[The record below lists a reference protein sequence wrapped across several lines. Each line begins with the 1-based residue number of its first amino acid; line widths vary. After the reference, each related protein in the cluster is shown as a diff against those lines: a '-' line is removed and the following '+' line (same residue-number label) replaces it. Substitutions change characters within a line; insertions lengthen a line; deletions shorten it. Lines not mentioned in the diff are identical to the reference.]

1 MGVFPEPARG
11 ADDVSRLVPCET
23 VCEDNTVAW
32 LPRAVRRDPRR
43 SIARRRG
50 VTLAAVLLAG
60 LSLPQ
65 TAFAPAASAHDRID
79 TGARAAQALA
89 SDAAKRP
96 PATLI
101 PAELSQPSDAASAEA
116 RQADWRGVPLVE
128 QEPATT
134 EIIADDLAA
143 LPQPVL
149 DAGEDKVRFGSR
161 AVPRKVVDTILKA
174 SEETGVDPVYM
185 MALADKESSFD
196 TDVKAATSSAQ
207 GLFQFVAKTWLE
219 MVRDYGA
226 RYGLAE
232 EAAAVKGSGSG
243 IRVAGDGMRQR
254 VLSLRN
260 DPYLAAVMA
269 AELAKRDR
277 GRIEAKIGRA
287 LSNTELYFA
296 HFLGTASAGR
306 FLALSSDKPEVN
318 AERAFRNAARANRTL
333 FTAKGGKG
341 RRSLSVAEVYER
353 IDGMIDKRLAR
364 YQGVAVLTRQPQD
377 DEPVRV
383 ADPMPAGR
391 IQVSD
396 ALPPSEM

>member
-1 MGVFPEPARG
+1 MGVFPEPAHR
-11 ADDVSRLVPCET
+11 ADDVSRLVPSET
-23 VCEDNTVAW
+23 IHDENSVAW
-32 LPRAVRRDPRR
+32 LPRAARRDRRR
-43 SIARRRG
+43 SFANGRTL
-50 VTLAAVLLAG
+50 TLAAALLAG

-89 SDAAKRP
+89 AETAKV
-96 PATLI
+96 
-101 PAELSQPSDAASAEA
+101 PAEGSGPVEVSLETSLDTSLEA
-116 RQADWRGVPLVE
+116 WSGVPLVE
-128 QEPATT
+128 QEPATAA
-134 EIIADDLAA
+134 IIADDLDA
-143 LPQPVL
+143 LPRPVQ
-149 DAGEDKVRFGSR
+149 DAGEDKVRFGATS
-161 AVPRKVVDTILKA
+161 VPRKVVDTILKA
-174 SEETGVDPVYM
+174 SEEAGVDPVYM

-207 GLFQFVAKTWLE
+207 GLFQFVANTWLE

-232 EAAAVKGSGSG
+232 EAASVKGSGSG

-260 DPYLAAVMA
+260 DPYLATVMA

-277 GRIEAKIGRA
+277 GRIEARIGRA
-287 LSNTELYFA
+287 LTNTELYFA

-306 FLALSSDKPEVN
+306 FLELSSDKPEID
-318 AERAFRNAARANRTL
+318 AQKAFRSAARANRSL

-341 RRSLSVAEVYER
+341 RRALTVAEVYER
-353 IDGMIDKRLAR
+353 IDGMIDKRLVR
-364 YQGVAVLTRQPQD
+364 YQGVAVLARQPQGE
-377 DEPVRV
+377 EPVRV
-383 ADPMPAGR
+383 VAEPAGR